1 MIRTIFFDVD
11 GTLFSHTQH
20 AVPASTAHALEQLG
34 KKEILRV
41 VATGRHLRE
50 LPQLPVRSDCFD
62 AFLTLNGQ
70 LCLDAQGNILFSNP
84 ITGDSRDALLRL
96 FREKTVPVMLIE
108 KDRMYLNFADPRV
121 EAAQTV
127 VSSSVAET
135 GSYTGNALYQA
146 VAYLDRTQEDAL
158 RKFLPGCKI
167 TRWNDC
173 AVDIIAASDGK
184 ADGIREYLRVSG
196 IAPEETMAFGDGDN
210 NLEMLRLVGLGVAMG
225 NATQALK
232 ACADY
237 VTTSVDDDGIPN
249 ALTALGILP

>member
-1 MIRTIFFDVD
+1 MIKAIFFDVD

-20 AVPASTAHALEQLG
+20 AVPESAARALEQLG
-34 KKEILRV
+34 EKGILRV
-41 VATGRHLRE
+41 VATGRHIQE
-50 LPQLPVRSDCFD
+50 LPRLLGRAVRFD
-62 AFLTLNGQ
+62 AYLTLNGQ
-70 LCLDAQGNILFSNP
+70 LCLDARGDILFGNP
-84 ITGDSRDALLRL
+84 IAGESREALLRL
-96 FREKTVPVMLIE
+96 FREKTVPVMLVE

-121 EAAQTV
+121 EAAQTA
-127 VSSSVAET
+127 VSSPVAEI
-135 GSYTGNALYQA
+135 GSYAGGELYQA
-146 VAYLDRTQEDAL
+146 VAYLDRAQENAL
-158 RKFLPGCKI
+158 RKLLPGCKI

-173 AVDIIAASDGK
+173 AVDIIAASNGK

-210 NLEMLRLVGLGVAMG
+210 DLEMLRLVGLGVAMG

-237 VTTSVDDDGIPN
+237 VTTSVDEDGIPN